1 MVHLSHFCFLSHFGS
16 LNYHAYFLVIIT
28 IIIYVIIIIV
38 IVIIIIIMFLNAQQF
53 SPREPVNHQQPV
65 KKGNRWQCEVN
76 TY

>member
-38 IVIIIIIMFLNAQQF
+38 IVIIIILGLKQICRANQNELKQGK
-53 SPREPVNHQQPV
+53 S
-65 KKGNRWQCEVN
+65 N
-76 TY
+76 TKLGQE